1 MATTLRW
8 IVSTSASALHA
19 ARAMVRGGPLADQK
33 LADALR
39 EPVGQLA
46 EAITASGIA
55 SDRFWEHAG
64 GLAAGIH
71 GNRELAN
78 VVLTKCIG
86 RSPRHAELIDLLAG
100 AITTLEN
107 AYDRAAPRSNDE
119 LELRSGPLREQW
131 EARGPGLLAQIG
143 RSTEPELIVPEADVL
158 LVHPIQGGGGMAH
171 LAYNS
176 ASIEAVLTNPRAEL
190 PEGVRLAWLL
200 AQLNNDLPLN
210 QGNLTRDR
218 AAEVGAFALLP
229 AALAAAESVELAR
242 NDSATLALAAEMWL
256 PAAKDARFLAAIEQW
271 WQVYGES
278 RPRWS
283 VALAALDR
291 MLVEGDAAA

>member
-1 MATTLRW
+1 
-8 IVSTSASALHA
+8 
-19 ARAMVRGGPLADQK
+19 MVRGGPLADQK
-33 LADALR
+33 LAEALS
-39 EPVGQLA
+39 EPARQLV
-46 EAITASGIA
+46 EAIVAGGIPA
-55 SDRFWEHAG
+55 DRFWEHAA
-64 GLAAGIH
+64 GLAAGVH

-86 RSPRHAELIDLLAG
+86 RSPRQAELTNLLAG
-100 AITTLEN
+100 AISALEN
-107 AYDRAAPRSNDE
+107 AYDKAAPRSNDE

-143 RSTEPELIVPEADVL
+143 RSTEPELIVPQADVL
-158 LVHPIQGGGGMAH
+158 LVHPIQGGGGEAH

-176 ASIEAVLTNPRAEL
+176 AAIEAVLTNPRAEL
-190 PEGVRLAWLL
+190 PEVVRLAWLL
-200 AQLNNDLPLN
+200 AQLNNDLPLY

-218 AAEVGAFALLP
+218 AAELGAYALLP
-229 AALAAAESVELAR
+229 ATLAAAESVELAR
-242 NDSATLALAAEMWL
+242 CDSATLALAAEMWL
-256 PAAKDARFLAAIEQW
+256 DDPKEAQFIGTLEQW

-291 MLVEGDAAA
+291 LLVEGEAAG